1 MLVKNQVF
9 IHFLQIKY
17 FDDGLIFFN
26 MLKFF
31 RMTANILSFH
41 SLSLGVTFENFI
53 RGLVIKDITI
63 NVHSVKFAALQC
75 VPYETADHF
84 ISFDKIQIV
93 AEVLNRLW

>member
-1 MLVKNQVF
+1 MTVKNQVF
-9 IHFLQIKY
+9 LHFLQIKY

-31 RMTANILSFH
+31 RMTANMSFH
-41 SLSLGVTFENFI
+41 SLSLGVSFENFI

-63 NVHSVKFAALQC
+63 NVRSVKFATLQC
-75 VPYETADHF
+75 VPYENANHF
-84 ISFDKIQIV
+84 ISFGKMQIV

>member
-1 MLVKNQVF
+1 MSVKNQVF
-9 IHFLQIKY
+9 LHFLQIKY

-31 RMTANILSFH
+31 RMTANMSFH
-41 SLSLGVTFENFI
+41 SLSLGVSFENFI

-63 NVHSVKFAALQC
+63 NVHSVKFATLQC
-75 VPYETADHF
+75 VPYETANHF
-84 ISFDKIQIV
+84 ISFGKMKIV